1 MKFSKKGVAVLAAAL
16 AFSASVAFA
25 DVSFTNTVSTGIV
38 DLTFLTDSLSVD
50 FAGVSERIEVDY
62 TSEKFDFGAQAE
74 LTLDNQPGPQIVW
87 SNEDDFTRFFDL
99 KWTDL
104 DFYLEFRPWS
114 WLTFFL
120 SDEIY
125 TPGSYLPVVGF
136 NMGSG
141 NLGSD
146 IGVLWKPFNGL
157 RVTAGLDVIS
167 YFGGDPDTDHDVWVR
182 TNITDN
188 LPKINIGADYT
199 YKNMWSVGLVGR
211 DILNWSTPKS
221 ASIGLFGSFTG
232 IEGWAF
238 YSGLMFNHNYDWK
251 WDVNDQYPN
260 ANVIGFIGEYRVE
273 GLFLFDIGL
282 SCWNDKISVD
292 FDLSTNF
299 GLNRAPEW
307 DYRWY
312 SLFGARDASF
322 PTDTIYVNGAP
333 LTGSYWNQANQ
344 YRHYYEAFDFY
355 AGLRG
360 KYQFSKAFS
369 TDIAL
374 KGVADFKPRQSTTT
388 TGLTPW
394 NTVGVNPN
402 VDPNNLPYEG
412 RGVVFET
419 IPTVQYHV
427 GKHTFS
433 FGVDLVFAD
442 PFVTLSFP
450 TSWTYKF

>member
-16 AFSASVAFA
+16 ALSASAAFA
-25 DVSFTNTVSTGIV
+25 DVSFTNTVSTGIIEIYPG
-38 DLTFLTDSLSVD
+38 LSPMID
-50 FAGVSERIEVDY
+50 FAGVSERIEADY

-74 LTLDNQPGPQIVW
+74 LTLDNQPGFQIVYSDADSTW
-87 SNEDDFTRFFDL
+87 DFMDL

-125 TPGSYLPVVGF
+125 TPGSYMPVVGF

-141 NLGSD
+141 NMGSD
-146 IGVLWKPFNGL
+146 IGVMWKPFNGL

-167 YFGGDPDTDHDVWVR
+167 YFGGDPSTDTDVWIH
-182 TNITDN
+182 TPITDS

-199 YKNMWSVGLVGR
+199 YKNMWSVGLVAR
-211 DILNWSTPKS
+211 DILNWGTPKS

-238 YSGLMFNHNYDWK
+238 YTGLMFNHNYDWK

-260 ANVIGFIGEYRVE
+260 ANIIGFIGEYRVE
-273 GLFLFDIGL
+273 GLFLFDLGL
-282 SCWNDKISVD
+282 SAWNDKISVD

-299 GLNRAPEW
+299 GLNRDPEW

-312 SLFGARDASF
+312 SLFGGGDSEF
-322 PTDTIYVNGAP
+322 PIGKGTNVVHP
-333 LTGSYWNQANQ
+333 ANQ
-344 YRHYYEAFDFY
+344 YRHYYEAYDFY

-360 KYQFSKAFS
+360 KYQFSKSFS
-369 TDIAL
+369 TDITL
-374 KGVADFKPRQSTTT
+374 KGVADFDPRLSTTSSEGASNT
-388 TGLTPW
+388 STNW
-394 NTVGVNPN
+394 NAVNT
-402 VDPNNLPYEG
+402 NLYDGDYDG

-419 IPTVQYHV
+419 LPTVQYHV

-442 PFVTLSFP
+442 PFVQISFP

>member
-16 AFSASVAFA
+16 ALSASVAFA
-25 DVSFTNTVSTGIV
+25 DVSFTNTVSTGII
-38 DLTFLTDSLSVD
+38 DLTFLSDGMTVD
-50 FAGVSERIEVDY
+50 FAGISERIEADY

-74 LTLDNQPGPQIVW
+74 LTFDNQPGAQLVW
-87 SNEDDFTRFFDL
+87 YDGDEFTKFFDL

-136 NMGSG
+136 NMASG

-146 IGVLWKPFNGL
+146 IGVMWKPFNGL
-157 RVTAGLDVIS
+157 RATLGLDVIS
-167 YFGGDPDTDHDVWVR
+167 YFGGDPSTDTDVWIG
-182 TNITDN
+182 TPITDS

-211 DILNWSTPKS
+211 DILNWGTPKS

-238 YSGLMFNHNYDWK
+238 YSGLMFNNNYDWK

-260 ANVIGFIGEYRVE
+260 ANIIGFIGEYRVE

-299 GLNRAPEW
+299 GLNRSAEW

-312 SLFGARDASF
+312 SLFGAGASAF
-322 PTDTIYVNGAP
+322 PYQPAGA
-333 LTGSYWNQANQ
+333 GSQFNRANQ

-355 AGLRG
+355 SGLRG

-369 TDIAL
+369 TDITL
-374 KGVADFKPRQSTTT
+374 KGVADFKPRESVTT
-388 TGLTPW
+388 TGTIGA
-394 NTVGVNPN
+394 VGINPAIN
-402 VDPNNLPYEG
+402 STYEG